1 MNSQYSKIA
10 ALNLEKSLSKFRG
23 DVNIAP
29 FAYLFVEMV
38 RYSMRNVPNMDCVQR
53 RLAEFGRHVG
63 ERMVDVVYVREKPQK
78 RDTRL
83 YNSLMFLKSTFWKSI
98 FGKEADE
105 LEQDGGDKN
114 TYYLIEHEPVVN
126 RFTRFVFDEKE
137 AVPLNTAAFNCGIVE
152 AFLTNTGYTL
162 SVPHFS
168 SETSRSA
175 LEFVF
180 VIQPASGR
188 FLGGLEGLSHS
199 PFGFVISGD
208 N

>member
-23 DVNIAP
+23 DDFFEHTNLQVNIAP

-152 AFLTNTGYTL
+152 AFLTNTGYPCT
-162 SVPHFS
+162 V
-168 SETSRSA
+168 TVTWYKGTA
-175 LEFVF
+175 Y
-180 VIQPASGR
+180 VIKFDPIVAARERQ
-188 FLGGLEGLSHS
+188 LEGK
-199 PFGFVISGD
+199 
-208 N
+208 